1 MDADFHNSAEDAPI
15 DKEVVEQLR
24 TEGENLLGDLVDMFI
39 VEVPLQLA
47 RLEEALT
54 NRDAGATRLTAHT
67 LKGTGGN
74 FGARRML
81 ELASALE
88 EKGRNASL
96 DGAFAILI
104 QFRAECARVREAL
117 EAER

>member
-1 MDADFHNSAEDAPI
+1 MDADFHRGAKDDPM

-24 TEGENLLGDLVDMFI
+24 SEGENLLCDLVDMFI
-39 VEVPLQLA
+39 VEVPVQLG

-54 NRDAGATRLTAHT
+54 GRDAGATRLPAHT
-67 LKGTGGN
+67 LKATGGN

-81 ELASALE
+81 ELAGALE
-88 EKGRNASL
+88 KKGRNASL

>member
-1 MDADFHNSAEDAPI
+1 MDADFYTGAKDAPI

-24 TEGENLLGDLVDMFI
+24 NEGENLLCDLVDMFI

-54 NRDAGATRLTAHT
+54 RRDAGATRLTAHT
-67 LKGTGGN
+67 LKCTGGN
-74 FGARRML
+74 FGARRLL
-81 ELASALE
+81 ELANALE

-96 DGAFAILI
+96 DGAFAILT